1 MSLGKAS
8 ENHASPLATA
18 RYDARE
24 SAGVSDSASASQ
36 TASRFGLASILQVPV
51 GYEDETGFHCGE
63 PQFEDTAPVIDP
75 EQFSSSTSGTST
87 STGTNRQHF

>member
-63 PQFEDTAPVIDP
+63 PQVQKIAQVIDL
-75 EQFSSSTSGTST
+75 EHMDTS
-87 STGTNRQHF
+87 RCYF